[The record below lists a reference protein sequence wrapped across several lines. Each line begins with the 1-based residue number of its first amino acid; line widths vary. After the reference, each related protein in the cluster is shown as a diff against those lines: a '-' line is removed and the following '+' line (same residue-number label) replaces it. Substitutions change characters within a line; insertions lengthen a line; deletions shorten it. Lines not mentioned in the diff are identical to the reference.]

1 MKKKCVFLFSML
13 LLMLAGCSNDDDSN
27 LSDDDSNLSGV
38 ERSLVGYWQV
48 VEQYN
53 YSHQEPIEGIQ
64 VIVFN
69 SNRILSYYKDG
80 QLQYETQFWA
90 KPVKDYDGYYLYH
103 QSDEDYSQSTYSC
116 TFEVA
121 GNRLTIWESGC
132 FNVSKIVYQRIPGL
146 NDANPEVGVY
156 KYEDNPTTL
165 EGTWHLAK
173 ANFSFGGIHEFA
185 ASDVTVYFNTNHTM
199 QVINKEDT
207 KEMKPFLDSGFYS
220 YEIIKTE
227 TNKYDGTVYTT
238 ISIDGEQCTYWFKD
252 GMMTL
257 DFGMAYDAP
266 GYFFKKLKF
275 TN

>member
-1 MKKKCVFLFSML
+1 MKKTAFISIFAALSLCFF
-13 LLMLAGCSNDDDSN
+13 GCSNDDDS
-27 LSDDDSNLSGV
+27 DLSGV
-38 ERSLVGYWQV
+38 EKSLVGCWQV
-48 VEQYN
+48 VEHYN
-53 YSHQEPIEGIQ
+53 YSHQEPIDGIQ

-69 SNRILSYYKDG
+69 SDRKQSFYKDG
-80 QLQYETQFWA
+80 QLQYETLFWA
-90 KPVKDYDGYYLYH
+90 KPIKDYDGYYLYH
-103 QSDEDYSQSTYSC
+103 QPDEDYSQSTYSC

-121 GNRLTIWESGC
+121 GNQLTIWECGC
-132 FNVSKIVYQRIPGL
+132 FNVSTTVYQRIQTL

-173 ANFSFGGIHEFA
+173 IAGGDAPERQIPAGE
-185 ASDVTVYFNTNHTM
+185 VTVYFNPNHTM
-199 QVINKEDT
+199 QVINREDT
-207 KEMKPFLDSGFYS
+207 EEMKPFMDSGFYS

-227 TNKYDGTVYTT
+227 TNEYDGTVYTT
-238 ISIDGEQCTYWFKD
+238 INLDGEQCTYWFKD

-275 TN
+275 SNN